1 MVGLV
6 CTERHRWPPVRKSPP
21 RPETT
26 VGESEVR
33 APGSKRLRSESVQ
46 GASLP
51 LERVHHVEGGDGLA
65 AGVLR
70 VGHSI
75 TDDVLQEHLEDT
87 AGPLVDEA
95 RDTLDSST
103 TSQTPDGG
111 LGDSW
116 MLSRNTFLWRLAPP
130 FPRPLPPFPRPDM
143 IYMSLLGKDQL
154 KLNCERQRGRRER
167 KMRGLAWREADFA
180 GSATFLNARASV
192 RRTER

>member
-1 MVGLV
+1 M
-6 CTERHRWPPVRKSPP
+6 RKSPP

-26 VGESEVR
+26 VGESKGL

-70 VGHSI
+70 VGHGV

-87 AGPLVDEA
+87 AGLLVDEA

-111 LGDSW
+111 LGDSLDVVTQHLPVALGAT
-116 MLSRNTFLWRLAPP
+116 LSEAFA
-130 FPRPLPPFPRPDM
+130 
-143 IYMSLLGKDQL
+143 SL
-154 KLNCERQRGRRER
+154 
-167 KMRGLAWREADFA
+167 
-180 GSATFLNARASV
+180 SASRHD
-192 RRTER
+192 